1 MFLPHVLF
9 VLLAR
14 TCAKVHT
21 TLLYHGERSTKYK
34 HKHKLQFDFICICVL
49 YLRFLRPVCVSC
61 EDVRLSTPWMR
72 RHTLL
77 NAQQRKNTII
87 NTYMCSNIYLLK
99 YICAQLTSDSELS
112 TCVSSHKSK
121 GSPSHHRD
129 HGKCSET
136 IASPPNPPHPQQVQT
151 PALAAH
157 THGLQGAAMSPS
169 GTYQS
174 CQQARQDKASRGW
187 GTLLYKCPSTCK
199 AELLV
204 GVIDT

>member
-14 TCAKVHT
+14 TCAQVHT

-34 HKHKLQFDFICICVL
+34 HKHKLQFNFICICVL

-77 NAQQRKNTII
+77 DAQQRKNTII
-87 NTYMCSNIYLLK
+87 NTSMCSNIYMCSPHLRLR
-99 YICAQLTSDSELS
+99 AQHLCELPQNLIQRFS
-112 TCVSSHKSK
+112 FP
-121 GSPSHHRD
+121 SPQSRQMQRIH
-129 HGKCSET
+129 CL
-136 IASPPNPPHPQQVQT
+136 SPKPPTPQQT
-151 PALAAH
+151 SALAAH
-157 THGLQGAAMSPS
+157 THRLQGAAMSPS

-199 AELLV
+199 AEL